1 MVELLPLK
9 EPRGFPLQRPFS
21 QGKIYPARLF
31 IDRFSASTWPASGSP
46 SWFVAINTALEGYA
60 WKISTLT
67 SWNVILALLR
77 PILKTTGG

>member
-1 MVELLPLK
+1 MELLPLK

-21 QGKIYPARLF
+21 QGKIYPARLS
-31 IDRFSASTWPASGSP
+31 IDGFSASTWPASGR
-46 SWFVAINTALEGYA
+46 FVSINTALEGYA

-67 SWNVILALLR
+67 RSVILALLR

>member
-1 MVELLPLK
+1 MVDLLPLK
-9 EPRGFPLQRPFS
+9 EPRGFPVQRPFS

-31 IDRFSASTWPASGSP
+31 IDGFSSSTWPASGR
-46 SWFVAINTALEGYA
+46 FVSTNTTLEGYA

-67 SWNVILALLR
+67 SWNVILALLT

>member
-1 MVELLPLK
+1 MELFPLK

-21 QGKIYPARLF
+21 QGKIYPARLS
-31 IDRFSASTWPASGSP
+31 IDRFSASTWPASDSP
-46 SWFVAINTALEGYA
+46 AWFVAINTALEGYA

-67 SWNVILALLR
+67 RSVILALLR